1 MVTASASSLD
11 NITNED
17 LRGWVEVV
25 RQIRATADASIKK
38 QEVEGVEFDQ
48 RVFDEY
54 PFIKAPASQEII
66 QQQEATLQT
75 TLPDD
80 YKKFLQVTNGTGWTG
95 IGWIPSLCG
104 VEQLRW
110 EQADD
115 VGFESLRVETFPPSV
130 TFLEETVS
138 LTSDE
143 FEEAP
148 PLERVLR
155 ISDEDED
162 TIVFLLEP
170 EYVRETW
177 VWLAGKRGIEVKDAP
192 GQWLLFIFVPWMAS
206 TKVHPTFEGYMRARV
221 KTIKA

>member
-11 NITNED
+11 DITNDD
-17 LRGWVEVV
+17 LRDWVELIG
-25 RQIRATADASIKK
+25 QIQITADASIKK
-38 QEVEGVEFDQ
+38 EEAGGVVFDQ

-54 PFIKAPASQEII
+54 PFIKAPASPETIHQHEV
-66 QQQEATLQT
+66 TLQT
-75 TLPDD
+75 SLPDD

-110 EQADD
+110 EQADA
-115 VGFESLRVETFPPSV
+115 VGFESLRLETFPPSV
-130 TFLEETVS
+130 TSLEETIS
-138 LTSDE
+138 LTTDE

-170 EYVRETW
+170 EYVRKTW
-177 VWLAGKRGIEVKDAP
+177 AWLAGKRGIETKDAP
-192 GQWLLFIFVPWMAS
+192 GQWLLFVFVPWMAS
-206 TKVHPTFEGYMRARV
+206 TKVHPTFEGYMRAKV